1 MRPGDCQANP
11 GYRKSPLKPVA
22 FKASTTSLRMPRHVL
37 ATLMSDTL
45 PSHHCTV
52 VSSAVAIVSVLF
64 FEVSAAVKLETK
76 TDQLDVGLIVC
87 AKRDKVDAFTP
98 AMRIR
103 KVKLTQ
109 QRLYRESIKCQC
121 RTNACRAAV
130 AESKDCSE
138 LFLPIAVI
146 LTVTA
151 APASPLS
158 TNRSE

>member
-52 VSSAVAIVSVLF
+52 DSSSVAIVSVLF

-98 AMRIR
+98 VIRVR
-103 KVKLTQ
+103 KVKLTHGYIENQ
-109 QRLYRESIKCQC
+109 LNANVEQMHAGLRSQRAK
-121 RTNACRAAV
+121 
-130 AESKDCSE
+130 
-138 LFLPIAVI
+138 
-146 LTVTA
+146 TVQSCFY
-151 APASPLS
+151 P
-158 TNRSE
+158 